1 MSLSET
7 STGTIP
13 PDTEANEVREAPP
26 LFIFVN
32 RRRFTA
38 DDGVKARMTGAE
50 IAALVGVTPDQAV
63 VRRLHGNE
71 QQPIGIDE
79 VVEIQR
85 AEHFVVT
92 RRIVE
97 GG

>member
-1 MSLSET
+1 MVEQQE

-13 PDTEANEVREAPP
+13 PGSEMGADAPP

-32 RRRFTA
+32 RRRFTTE
-38 DDGVKARMTGAE
+38 DGVKPKMTGAE
-50 IAALVGVTPDQAV
+50 IAALIGLDRDQAV
-63 VRRLHGNE
+63 IRRVHGN
-71 QQPIGIDE
+71 QQDPVAVDDVIE
-79 VVEIQR
+79 VQR